1 MKNKIHDIADSK
13 GISIAWLSRTSG
25 IARSHLYRIMNDEM
39 NPSMLTAK
47 RIADTLQTTISKLF
61 PNT

>member
-1 MKNKIHDIADSK
+1 MINKIHDIADSK
-13 GISIAWLSRTSG
+13 GISITWLSKTSG
-25 IARSHLYRIMNDEM
+25 VARSHIYDIMNDKA

-61 PNT
+61 PNA